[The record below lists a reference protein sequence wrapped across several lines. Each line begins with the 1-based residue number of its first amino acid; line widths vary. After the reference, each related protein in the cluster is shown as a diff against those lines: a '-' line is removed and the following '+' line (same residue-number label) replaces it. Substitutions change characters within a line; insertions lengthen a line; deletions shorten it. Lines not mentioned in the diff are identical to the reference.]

1 MESRNDRETL
11 CLRPSMSGNISFAS
25 TMRCLR
31 LPRNSWIS
39 RSRYVLLLFAYP
51 EAREEDGEGGRK
63 RRSATKKTSS
73 WTFPPGPH
81 LSPLPLPASYQLRN
95 ELIEPTRLM
104 GFLSGFYR
112 SRTKNALSCRRDLGR
127 VPNRRRRWRSQFSSC
142 LRSCRRFLGTRST
155 SGRAKIATS
164 ARCGARRDGFSTLV

>member
-1 MESRNDRETL
+1 MFTAQHVGEYQFCFNNEMSTFAEKFVDFEIAVCAVAFCLSRGQGGGWQRGKETQK
-11 CLRPSMSGNISFAS
+11 CHQKN
-25 TMRCLR
+25 
-31 LPRNSWIS
+31 
-39 RSRYVLLLFAYP
+39 
-51 EAREEDGEGGRK
+51 
-63 RRSATKKTSS
+63 SS

-81 LSPLPLPASYQLRN
+81 LSPLPLPASYLLRN
-95 ELIEPTRLM
+95 KLIEPTRLM